1 MSVNT
6 HRTVHVGRR
15 QGTAARAFSAM
26 RRVPASAAP
35 LILAAGALA
44 YMINLREAHF
54 SSMVQLLSGWA
65 CVLMLFAIGRVP
77 GTRRNAWRL
86 VFVLLSAYLT
96 LRYLWWRS
104 FETLIY
110 TNPIDFFGMALLFV
124 AEIYSISVHLLG
136 LFVNVWPL
144 EREPVDMPQDRSTWP
159 TVDIFV
165 PTYSEDPEIVRL
177 TVAAATQIDYPKDKL
192 RIYICDDGGTLAKR
206 AHEEKGVEAWRR
218 RYRLK
223 EIATEMGVQ
232 YLTRETNRSAK
243 AGNLNHAL
251 VNSHGEFILF
261 LDCDHVPTAEILQ
274 RTLGYFLEDAK
285 VFLVQTPHFFVNA
298 APAEKAMGGGVPV
311 PDESEMFYRVIHP
324 GLDSWNASY
333 FCGSAAVMRRIYLEE
348 VGGMSGQSIT
358 EDAETAF
365 ELHRRGYRS
374 VYVNHPMVC
383 GLAPESYADY
393 MLQHTRWAQGMVQ
406 IFILHDPL
414 FVPGLSLAQRLCY
427 FNCCLFWFFG
437 IARMIYFVAPAAFL
451 IFGMAIYHASAPQIL
466 AYAMPF
472 VVSTFIVSDFFFG
485 ATRRPFFSEIY
496 ESVQS
501 VFLAPAVLSAIRH
514 PHKPTFKVT
523 PKGIGVQ
530 EEQLNSL
537 SLVFFG
543 LLMINLVSAVM
554 GVGRLMA
561 QPEFRDVIAVTL
573 VWALYNIY
581 LATVSIGA
589 LWERRQ
595 IRQHHRLQVAG
606 TAMVQ
611 FPRMRR
617 RLEVDLVDLS
627 LTGMSFKA
635 PIDFEVKERE
645 RVMIEASGADGL
657 VSYFEGEVKRKR
669 LADNRTLIGL
679 QFLKPRE
686 SFAEIVHFVY
696 GDSRRWLAVW
706 DVRARGLRLL
716 DLFWGLSRMG
726 LRGSWVCGG
735 IVGKAG
741 WAHC

>member
-1 MSVNT
+1 
-6 HRTVHVGRR
+6 
-15 QGTAARAFSAM
+15 M
-26 RRVPASAAP
+26 RLLPASAAP
-35 LILAAGALA
+35 LIFAAAVLL
-44 YMINLREAHF
+44 YMVNLREAHF
-54 SSMVQLLSGWA
+54 PEVIQLVTGWA
-65 CVLMLFAIGRVP
+65 CVAMLFLVGRFP
-77 GTRRNAWRL
+77 ATRKNAWRL

-110 TNPIDFFGMALLFV
+110 TNPVDFVGMSALFA
-124 AEIYSISVHLLG
+124 AEVYSITVHMLG

-144 EREPVDMPQDRSTWP
+144 ERDPVPMPADRATWP
-159 TVDIFV
+159 TVDIFI

-177 TVAAATQIDYPKDKL
+177 TALAATQIDYPREKVN
-192 RIYICDDGGTLAKR
+192 IYICDDGGTLAKR
-206 AHEEKGVEAWRR
+206 AHQEKGDEAWRR

-223 EIATEMGVQ
+223 EIASELKVE

-243 AGNLNHAL
+243 AGNLNHAMT
-251 VNSHGEFILF
+251 SSSGEFILF

-274 RTLGYFLEDAK
+274 RTLGYFIVDPK

-298 APAEKAMGGGVPV
+298 APAEKAIGSGIPV

-333 FCGSAAVMRRIYLEE
+333 FCGSAAIMRRTFLQE
-348 VGGMSGQSIT
+348 VGGMQGQSIT
-358 EDAETAF
+358 EDAEPAF

-406 IFILHDPL
+406 IFMLNDPL

-437 IARMIYFVAPAAFL
+437 VARVIYFLAPAAFL
-451 IFGMAIYHASAPQIL
+451 VFGMAIYHASALQIV
-466 AYAMPF
+466 AYALPYVF
-472 VVSTFIVSDFFFG
+472 STFLVTDFFFG
-485 ATRRPFFSEIY
+485 KMRRPFFSEIY

-501 VFLAPAVLSAIRH
+501 VFLAPAVLNTVRH
-514 PHKPTFKVT
+514 PHKPSFKVT
-523 PKGIGVQ
+523 PKGIGVK

-543 LLMINLVSAVM
+543 LLVLNVTALALGAM
-554 GVGRLMA
+554 RFWT
-561 QPEFRDVIAVTL
+561 QPEFRDVIAVTII
-573 VWALYNIY
+573 WSIYNIY

-589 LWERRQ
+589 LWEKRQ
-595 IRQHHRLQVAG
+595 IRRHHRLSVTG
-606 TAMVQ
+606 NTAMVQ
-611 FPRMRR
+611 FPRMRT
-617 RLEVDLVDLS
+617 RLQVDLVDLS
-627 LTGMSFKA
+627 LTGMSFSAKVS
-635 PIDFEVKERE
+635 FLVKERE
-645 RVMIEASGADGL
+645 RVLIEASGADGL
-657 VSYFEGEVKRKR
+657 VSYFEGEVR
-669 LADNRTLIGL
+669 RTRDREGQVLVGL

-686 SFAEIVHFVY
+686 SYAEIVHFVY

-706 DVRARGLRLL
+706 DVRARGIKLF
-716 DLFWGLSRMG
+716 DLFWQLGRMG
-726 LRGSWVCGG
+726 L
-735 IVGKAG
+735 
-741 WAHC
+741 

>member
-1 MSVNT
+1 MV
-6 HRTVHVGRR
+6 RE
-15 QGTAARAFSAM
+15 QAKL
-26 RRVPASAAP
+26 PANPAP
-35 LILAAGALA
+35 LLLAPGAPL
-44 YMINLREAHF
+44 YRLHLREAHCAP
-54 SSMVQLLSGWA
+54 MTQLISGWA
-65 CVLMLFAIGRVP
+65 CVGLLFAIGRFQ
-77 GTRRNAWRL
+77 GSRRNAWRL
-86 VFVLLSAYLT
+86 VFVLLSGYLT

-110 TNPIDFFGMALLFV
+110 TNPADFFGMALLFI
-124 AEIYSISVHLLG
+124 AEIYSITVHLLG

-144 EREPVDMPQDRSTWP
+144 EREEAQMPADRARWP

-206 AHEEKGVEAWRR
+206 AHEEKGMDAWQR

-223 EIATEMGVQ
+223 EIAAEMGAH

-243 AGNLNHAL
+243 AGNLNHAM
-251 VNSHGEFILF
+251 VNSRGEFILF

-274 RTLGYFLEDAK
+274 RTLGYFLEDPKA
-285 VFLVQTPHFFVNA
+285 FLVQTPHFFVNA
-298 APAEKAMGGGVPV
+298 APAEKAMGGGLPV
-311 PDESEMFYRVIHP
+311 SDESEMFYRVVHP

-333 FCGSAAVMRRIYLEE
+333 FCGSAAVMRRSYLEE

-383 GLAPESYADY
+383 GLAAESYADY

-437 IARMIYFVAPAAFL
+437 IARMIYFLAPAAFL
-451 IFGMAIYHASAPQIL
+451 IFGLAIYHASAQQIM

-485 ATRRPFFSEIY
+485 RTRRPFFSEIY

-537 SLVFFG
+537 SLVFFA
-543 LLMINLVSAVM
+543 LLSLNAVSAIM
-554 GVGRLMA
+554 GVGRLLA
-561 QPEFRDVIAVTL
+561 QPEFRDVIAVTM
-573 VWALYNIY
+573 VWAVYNIY

-589 LWERRQ
+589 LWEKRQ
-595 IRQHHRLQVAG
+595 
-606 TAMVQ
+606 
-611 FPRMRR
+611 
-617 RLEVDLVDLS
+617 VDLS
-627 LTGMSFKA
+627 LTGMSFGA
-635 PIDFEVKERE
+635 DIDFEVKERE

-669 LADNRTLIGL
+669 KAGERMVIGL
-679 QFLKPRE
+679 QFMKPRE

-706 DVRARGLRLL
+706 DVRARGIPLM
-716 DLFWGLSRMG
+716 DLFATLLRMG
-726 LRGSWVCGG
+726 MRGIGVCFR
-735 IVGKAG
+735 IVAKTTWAQVSEAWRRGRRGKRHRG
-741 WAHC
+741 